1 MASRSDVTFPSGGE
15 RCAAYLYRPE
25 GGLDAAKPVPCVVMA
40 HGFSATRDDGL
51 PGYASAF
58 ADAGFAVL
66 VFDYRHF
73 GSSTGQP
80 RQLLDI
86 KGQQADYRAAIS
98 FARALEGVDP
108 DRIALWGSSFSGGH
122 VLTVA
127 AGDPRIAAVVCQA
140 PYVDSI
146 PTLKIIPPKNILR
159 GAAEGTY
166 DLVGSL
172 LGRPAHYMPA
182 VADPGGFAVMTQP
195 QAVPGFAAIAPH
207 GSRWENRVCARIMI
221 SITFYRPT
229 RHAASLQMP
238 VLVSTCAQDQIT
250 PPEPA
255 KLVAEKAPRGELL
268 EYGYGHFDI
277 YEDPQPKADQVA
289 FLSRHLS
296 ADRTRAAL

>member
-25 GGLDAAKPVPCVVMA
+25 SGLDAAKPVPCVVMA

-51 PGYASAF
+51 PGYATAF
-58 ADAGFAVL
+58 AEAGFAAL

-73 GSSTGQP
+73 GSSTGRP

-86 KGQQADYRAAIS
+86 GAQQADYSAAVS

-122 VLTVA
+122 VLAVA
-127 AGDPRIAAVVCQA
+127 AGDPRIAAVVSQA

-146 PTLKIIPPKNILR
+146 PTLKGIPPGNIVR
-159 GAAEGTY
+159 GALEGAF
-166 DLVGSL
+166 DLAGSVI
-172 LGRPAHYMPA
+172 GRPPHYMPA
-182 VADPGGFAVMTQP
+182 VADPGGFAVMSQP

-207 GSRWENRVCARIMI
+207 GSRWENRVAARIMLA
-221 SITFYRPT
+221 ITFYRPT

-238 VLVSTCAQDQIT
+238 VLVSTCERDQIT

-255 KLVAEKAPRGELL
+255 KLVAERAPRGELI
-268 EYGYGHFDI
+268 EYPYGHFDI
-277 YEDPQPKADQVA
+277 YGDPQPKRDQVA

-296 ADRTRAAL
+296 ADRTTATH